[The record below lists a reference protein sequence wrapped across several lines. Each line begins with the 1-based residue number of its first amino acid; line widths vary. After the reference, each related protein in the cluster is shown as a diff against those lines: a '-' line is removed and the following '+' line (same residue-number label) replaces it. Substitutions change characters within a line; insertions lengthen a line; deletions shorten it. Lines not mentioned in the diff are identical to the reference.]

1 MDYFS
6 LRCRFQIMYILT
18 IKGFGKKKKLSNSAK
33 VASKNFKIL
42 KSVFCTEFLKKECRE
57 REREKDIISILT

>member
-1 MDYFS
+1 
-6 LRCRFQIMYILT
+6 MYIHT

-57 REREKDIISILT
+57 RERKISFLYLLK

>member
-1 MDYFS
+1 
-6 LRCRFQIMYILT
+6 MYILS
-18 IKGFGKKKKLSNSAK
+18 IKGFEKKKKLSNNAK

-57 REREKDIISILT
+57 RKISFLYLLK

>member
-1 MDYFS
+1 
-6 LRCRFQIMYILT
+6 MYILT
-18 IKGFGKKKKLSNSAK
+18 IKGFGKKNTLSNSAK